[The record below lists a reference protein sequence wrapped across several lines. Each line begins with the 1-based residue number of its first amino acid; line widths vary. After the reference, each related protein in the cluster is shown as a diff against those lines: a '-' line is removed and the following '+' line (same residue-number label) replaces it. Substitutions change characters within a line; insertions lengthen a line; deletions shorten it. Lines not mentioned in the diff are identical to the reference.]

1 MSVKKHESL
10 PAQKFM
16 HIEFL
21 TFTASVVS
29 TECNS
34 EAEVVE
40 GNEALRGLFSVVCG
54 VRPAAEPI

>member
-1 MSVKKHESL
+1 
-10 PAQKFM
+10 M
-16 HIEFL
+16 HRKFL

>member
-1 MSVKKHESL
+1 MLVKKHKSL
-10 PAQKFM
+10 QVQKFM
-16 HIEFL
+16 HIEFF

-29 TECNS
+29 TECS
-34 EAEVVE
+34 SGAEVVE